1 MVKKKL
7 LKDKI
12 YENIKEDII
21 NLRFEGNYVITE
33 KELAEKYK
41 VSKSPVREAL
51 FKLKLDGLVEVMPHK
66 GYYITLISIDGLK
79 DIFQTRLVLEVG
91 AVEIAIQNTT
101 SDDIKE
107 LKEIVNINTQTIN
120 SKNFIK
126 YSELNYQFHLLIAK
140 ATKNKLIEN
149 IIEGLLTKLRRVLYK
164 DLQNIDFKN
173 MKNEHLNIIYAIEK
187 RDTNLARKIM
197 KKHLLDA
204 KKRIFD

>member
-12 YENIKEDII
+12 YENIKEDIT

-51 FKLKLDGLVEVMPHK
+51 RKLKLDGLVEVMPHK
-66 GYYITLISIDGLK
+66 GYYIASISIDDLK
-79 DIFQTRLVLEVG
+79 DIFQTRLVLEVE
-91 AVEIAIQNTT
+91 AVEIAIQNAT

-107 LKEIVNINTQTIN
+107 LKEIVNINIQTIN

-126 YSELNYQFHLLIAK
+126 YSELNYQFHLLIVK

-173 MKNEHLNIIYAIEK
+173 MKNEHLDIIYTIEK